1 MDIQDFK
8 SSFKQT
14 VSGGLRSMTQIIGS
28 GISLYM
34 ISPYLTALTV
44 VTIPTVIVI
53 GSVFGVILRKHS
65 REAQEQVLKIGMN
78 LICKQC

>member
-1 MDIQDFK
+1 
-8 SSFKQT
+8 
-14 VSGGLRSMTQIIGS
+14 MTQIIGS

-65 REAQEQVLKIGMN
+65 REAQEQVLKNRYGYY
-78 LICKQC
+78 L